1 MHWVSDFVFRVLRC
15 NSVFQTCVSNLC
27 FKPVFQ
33 TCVSSLCFKPVF
45 QNCVAN
51 PAFQA
56 LVLKFCLSS
65 LVFQV
70 SRLKCWC
77 DVKKDLIIPFIMGV
91 LHERI

>member
-1 MHWVSDFVFRVLRC
+1 MPWVSKFVFRVLRC

-33 TCVSSLCFKPVF
+33 A
-45 QNCVAN
+45 CVAN

-65 LVFQV
+65 PVFQV
-70 SRLKCWC
+70 SRFKCWC
-77 DVKKDLIIPFIMGV
+77 DVKKELIIPFIMGV

>member
-15 NSVFQTCVSNLC
+15 NSVFQTCVSSLG
-27 FKPVFQ
+27 FKTVFQ
-33 TCVSSLCFKPVF
+33 D
-45 QNCVAN
+45 CVAN

-70 SRLKCWC
+70 SWLNCWC
-77 DVKKDLIIPFIMGV
+77 DVKKDLIIPFIMDV

>member
-1 MHWVSDFVFRVLRC
+1 MPWVLCSGFRILFFEFYV
-15 NSVFQTCVSNLC
+15 VTLC

-65 LVFQV
+65 PVFQV
-70 SRLKCWC
+70 SRFNCWR
-77 DVKKDLIIPFIMGV
+77 DVKKDLIIPFIMDV